1 MVNLFFDFLRNFDIL
16 LVTNLTNEQPRIIFD
31 AFSQGVA
38 IVASATSGVRNVT
51 TEETAVLFER
61 GNASDLVEKL
71 VALVNDIDSFKAIVR
86 NAHLDIKSL
95 THEKMHRSREQFLK
109 NVL

>member
-38 IVASATSGVRNVT
+38 IVASNTSGVKDVT
-51 TEETAVLFER
+51 TKETALLFER
-61 GNASDLVEKL
+61 GNASDLVDKL
-71 VALVNDIDSFKAIVR
+71 VSLVNIIDSYKTIVR
-86 NAHLDIKSL
+86 NAHLDIRNL

-109 NVL
+109 DVL